1 MQDTTY
7 SANALFRSGRTRS
20 FGYLRAM
27 ATAPAERYMTRRQED
42 SMAVPGSCFSI
53 VVTAVFVGPTG
64 VRKCKAGCQQ
74 EREYH

>member
-7 SANALFRSGRTRS
+7 SGNALFRSGRTRT

-27 ATAPAERYMTRRQED
+27 EMAPAERYITRRQED

-53 VVTAVFVGPTG
+53 VVTAVFVGPTR
-64 VRKCKAGCQQ
+64 VRKCETGHEQ
-74 EREYH
+74 ECE